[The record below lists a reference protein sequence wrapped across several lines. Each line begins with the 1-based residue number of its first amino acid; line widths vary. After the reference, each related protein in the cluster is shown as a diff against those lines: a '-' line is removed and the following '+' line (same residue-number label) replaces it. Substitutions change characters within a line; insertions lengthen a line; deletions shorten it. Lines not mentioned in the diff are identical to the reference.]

1 MAVIVAA
8 RIFVALKAGVWILD
22 VAVIVAAIKLVTD
35 RVGVWIEVAVTV
47 PATMFVADNA
57 AV

>member
-1 MAVIVAA
+1 MIVAA
-8 RIFVALKAGVWILD
+8 RIFVALKAGVWMLD